1 MNIMLNFDKIGT
13 NQTSNMIEFLLY
25 GLYNL

>member
-1 MNIMLNFDKIGT
+1 MNIVLNFDKNGT
-13 NQTSNMIEFLLY
+13 INTSNMIEFLLY